1 MNSPH
6 ANAVPNSPPAPSDA
20 SVSSEGRAV
29 PRLSLRGIEKSFD
42 ANVVLSGIDL
52 DVYEGELVALLGE
65 NGAGKS
71 TLSSIIAGLFPPSKG
86 TMAWEGLPYA
96 PARPGEAIE
105 AGVGLIHQEMRL
117 LPDLSIAENVFVGRL
132 LRKGGRIDREAM
144 NRRAAEQL
152 HRLGLDVPPTTLVR
166 TLRVAAQQQVEI
178 AKALTLKARLLIL
191 DEPTAALG
199 GEETDRLFA
208 QIDQLRQQGVSFIY
222 ISHRLEE
229 IARIADRI
237 VVLRDG
243 RLVATHPTAQVP
255 VPVLLENMVGR
266 KVDRLFPK
274 LEEPAGQDVLR
285 VEGLTG
291 ANGAFRDISFS
302 VRAGE
307 IFGIAGIVGAG
318 RTELVRAIAGADPL
332 AAGSIFVEGKPIHF
346 RVPEDAIQAG
356 IVLVPEDRKGQG
368 VVLDH
373 TVASNLALGNF
384 DRLAPHGWLMPAKVV
399 SFATD
404 AIKRL
409 GVKGRPNQAMRFL
422 SGGNQQKSIIARW
435 ISRSPKV
442 FILDEPTRGI
452 DVGARAA
459 IYETIAGLAREGM
472 AVIVVSSDL
481 EEVLGL
487 SHRVLVLARGRSQG
501 ILPRGEATNVAIME
515 RATA

>member
-1 MNSPH
+1 MSSRNASAAQDGSPK
-6 ANAVPNSPPAPSDA
+6 PFK
-20 SVSSEGRAV
+20 GGAV

-42 ANVVLSGIDL
+42 TNVVLSGIDL

-71 TLSSIIAGLFPPSKG
+71 TMSSIIAGLFPPSTG
-86 TMAWEGLPYA
+86 TMTWEGSPYA
-96 PARPGEAIE
+96 PTRPGEAIE

-117 LPDLSIAENVFVGRL
+117 LPDLSIAENMFVGRL
-132 LRKGGRIDREAM
+132 LMKGGRIDRETM
-144 NRRAAEQL
+144 NQRAAEQL
-152 HRLGLDVPPTTLVR
+152 HRLGLNVPPTALVR

-208 QIDQLRQQGVSFIY
+208 QIDQLRKQGVSFIY

-243 RLVATHPTAQVP
+243 RLVATHASAQVP
-255 VPVLLENMVGR
+255 VNVLLENMVGR
-266 KVDRLFPK
+266 NVDRIFP
-274 LEEPAGQDVLR
+274 ESQEPTDKEVLR
-285 VEGLTG
+285 VNELTG
-291 ANGAFRDISFS
+291 ANGAFQNISFS

-332 AAGSIFVEGKPIHF
+332 ASGAVFIEGKP
-346 RVPEDAIQAG
+346 VQLKTPEDAIKAG
-356 IVLVPEDRKGQG
+356 VVLVPEDRKAQG
-368 VVLDH
+368 VLIDH
-373 TVASNLALGNF
+373 SVGANLALGNF
-384 DRLAPHGWLMPAKVV
+384 DRLSVNGWLMPAKVA
-399 SFATD
+399 SFATS
-404 AIKRL
+404 AIQRL
-409 GVKGRPNQAMRFL
+409 GVKGQANQTMRYL
-422 SGGNQQKSIIARW
+422 SGGNQQKAIIARW

-452 DVGARAA
+452 DMGARAA

-472 AVIVVSSDL
+472 AVVVVSSDL

-501 ILPRGEATNVAIME
+501 ILPRGQASNVAIME

>member
-1 MNSPH
+1 MSS
-6 ANAVPNSPPAPSDA
+6 NAKTA
-20 SVSSEGRAV
+20 SEGPAASSRRGAA

-71 TLSSIIAGLFPPSKG
+71 TMSSIIAGLFAPSKG
-86 TMAWEGLPYA
+86 TMTWEGQPYA
-96 PARPGEAIE
+96 PTRPGEATE
-105 AGVGLIHQEMRL
+105 AGIVLIHQEMRL
-117 LPDLSIAENVFVGRL
+117 LPQLSIAENVFVGRL
-132 LRKGGRIDREAM
+132 LMKGGRIDRETM

-152 HRLGLDVPPTTLVR
+152 HRLGLDVPPTTLVG

-178 AKALTLKARLLIL
+178 AKALAFKARLLIL

-199 GEETDRLFA
+199 GGETDRLFT
-208 QIDQLRQQGVSFIY
+208 QIDQLRKQGVSFIY

-243 RLVATHPTAQVP
+243 RLVATHASAQVP
-255 VPVLLENMVGR
+255 VNVLLENMVGR
-266 KVDRLFPK
+266 NVDRIFPK
-274 LEEPAGQDVLR
+274 IEEPTGKEVLR

-318 RTELVRAIAGADPL
+318 RTELIRAIAGADRL
-332 AAGSIFVEGKPIHF
+332 ASGSVFIEGQLVQLKS
-346 RVPEDAIQAG
+346 PEDAIQAG
-356 IVLVPEDRKGQG
+356 VVLVPEDRKAQG

-373 TVASNLALGNF
+373 TVATNLALGNF
-384 DRLAPHGWLMPAKVV
+384 DRLAPNGWLMPAKVA
-399 SFATD
+399 SFAAS

-409 GVKGRPNQAMRFL
+409 GVKGQPDQVMRFL
-422 SGGNQQKSIIARW
+422 SGGNQQKAIIARW

-442 FILDEPTRGI
+442 FMLDEPTRGI
-452 DVGARAA
+452 DMGARAA
-459 IYETIAGLAREGM
+459 IYETIVGLAREGM
-472 AVIVVSSDL
+472 AVVVVSSDL
-481 EEVLGL
+481 EEVIGL
-487 SHRVLVLARGRSQG
+487 AHRVLVLARGSQQG
-501 ILPRGEATNVAIME
+501 TLKHGEATNLAIME
-515 RATA
+515 LATR